1 MTRATFV
8 RRETLPVPA
17 DEAFRWHER
26 PGAFERL
33 VPPWE
38 RIDLVEQTG
47 GVRDGARVVLRMHA
61 GPLRLRWVAEHDR
74 YAAGRE
80 FRDVQV
86 EGPFRAWEHTH
97 RVEPRGDGTSVL
109 EDRVEYA
116 LPFAPIAG
124 LLAGRSMRRRLER
137 TFAYR
142 QRTTRDDLAAHAA
155 TQGSSS
161 MQIAISGAT
170 GLVGEALTAF
180 LTTGGH
186 DVRRLVRSKG
196 TSPGAVAWDPDAGT
210 IDAAGLDGVDAV
222 VHLAGESIA
231 AGRWTAERKRR
242 ILESRVKGTRLVAE
256 TLAGMPRRPR
266 VLVCA
271 SAVGFYGARRD
282 EGLDETAA
290 PGRGFLADVC
300 RAWEAAADPARAA
313 GIRVVHLRFGVV
325 LSPKGGAL
333 AKMLLPFKMGAGGRL
348 GTGEQWMS
356 WISLDD
362 AIGAAHHALL
372 REELAGPVNAVAPNP
387 VTNAVFTKTLGGVL
401 GRPTV
406 LPMPAFAAR
415 LAFGEMA
422 DHLLLTGQKVLPR
435 RLLETGYRFRH
446 PGLEEALRHLL
457 GR

>member
-1 MTRATFV
+1 MTREVFV
-8 RRETLPVPA
+8 RRETLPVTA
-17 DEAFRWHER
+17 DEAFGWHER

-61 GPLRLRWVAEHDR
+61 GPLRVRWVAEHEG

-97 RVEPRGDGTSVL
+97 RVEPRDDGTSVL

-116 LPFAPIAG
+116 LPLAPVAR
-124 LLAGRSMRRRLER
+124 LFAGRSMRRRLER

-155 TQGSSS
+155 TKGRTP
-161 MQIAISGAT
+161 MQIAVSGAS
-170 GLVGEALTAF
+170 GLVGEALSAF

-186 DVRRLVRSKG
+186 GVRRLVRAATASAD
-196 TSPGAVAWDPDAGT
+196 SVVWNPDRGT
-210 IDAAGLDGVDAV
+210 IDAAALGGVDAV

-231 AGRWTAERKRR
+231 SGRWNDERKRR
-242 ILESRVKGTRLVAE
+242 IRESRVKGTRLVAE
-256 TLAGMPRRPR
+256 TIAAMPRRPR

-271 SAVGFYGARRD
+271 SAVGFYGARGD
-282 EGLDETAA
+282 EGLDESSA
-290 PGRGFLADVC
+290 PGAGFLAEVC
-300 RAWEAAADPARAA
+300 REWEAAADPARAA
-313 GIRVVHLRFGVV
+313 GIRVVHVRFGVV

-333 AKMLLPFKMGAGGRL
+333 AKMLLPFRMGAGGRL
-348 GTGEQWMS
+348 GTGAQWMS

-362 AIGAAHHALL
+362 AIGAVHHALT
-372 REELAGPVNAVAPNP
+372 REEVAGPVNAVAPNP
-387 VTNAVFTKTLGGVL
+387 VTNAVFTKTLGAVL
-401 GRPTV
+401 GRPTIF
-406 LPMPAFAAR
+406 PMPAFAAR

-446 PGLEEALRHLL
+446 PSLEGALRHLL